1 MSAEAVLIVDDEAA
15 NAQMLAEGLEEAGWK
30 ASAATGM
37 AEAVALLRSG
47 GYCAVVSDI
56 RMDDGSGFDLLRAV
70 REGSNPVPVILM
82 SSFGNEQT
90 LRQALAAGAF
100 AYLAKPF
107 QLDRLLPLLEQAGA
121 VAARRN

>member
-1 MSAEAVLIVDDEAA
+1 V
-15 NAQMLAEGLEEAGWK
+15 
-30 ASAATGM
+30 
-37 AEAVALLRSG
+37 
-47 GYCAVVSDI
+47 VVSDI
-56 RMDDGSGFDLLRAV
+56 RMDRGSGFELLRAV

-90 LRQALAAGAF
+90 SRQALAAGAF

-121 VAARRN
+121 AGTRRN

>member
-1 MSAEAVLIVDDEAA
+1 MSAQAVLVVDDESA
-15 NAQMLAEGLEEAGWK
+15 NARMLAEGLEEAGWE

-37 AEAVALLRSG
+37 AEAVALLQSG
-47 GYCAVVSDI
+47 RYRVVVSDI
-56 RMDDGSGFDLLRAV
+56 RMDRGSGFDLLRAV

-90 LRQALAAGAF
+90 SRQALAAGAF

-107 QLDRLLPLLEQAGA
+107 QLDRLLSLLEQAGA
-121 VAARRN
+121 VATRRN